1 MRILLYT
8 GKGGVGKTTIAA
20 GTAALLARRGKRV
33 LIMSADQAH
42 SLGDVFSAPVSGT
55 GQSRDGADGAEG
67 PDAPAGDFLLE
78 GEVKN
83 IAPGLDA
90 LELNPGL
97 ESRKAWGSMKDYL
110 RQIISDK
117 ANGGL
122 AAEEAILFPGLEELF
137 SLLKILEIY
146 DENRYDVLIVDCAP
160 TGETLS
166 LLRYPERLCVLSDS
180 ILPSIRSMNRALG
193 GLISRKTTVPK
204 PRDEVFAE
212 FESLVKRLN
221 RLREILTD
229 RRQCS
234 VRIVTTPERIV
245 LEEARRSFA
254 WLQAYDFG
262 VDAVYMN
269 RLLPG
274 AALEGYFGAFGK
286 VQEESLGLMRAAF
299 PGRKQFS
306 LELWSG
312 ELRGLPLL
320 TEAAELLYGKEDPA
334 EVWCE
339 AQAFRMEDEAGTRK
353 FILQL
358 PHVREDEIEV
368 RQDGTD
374 LILTVRNEVRMFHL
388 PDRVSR
394 RYVSGWS
401 LDGDEL
407 CIRMDY
413 D

>member
-42 SLGDVFSAPVSGT
+42 SLGDVFSAPASGM
-55 GQSRDGADGAEG
+55 GQSREGAEG
-67 PDAPAGDFLLE
+67 PDGPDGDFLLE
-78 GEVKN
+78 GETAN

-146 DENRYDVLIVDCAP
+146 DENCYDVLVVDCAP

-180 ILPSIRSMNRALG
+180 ILPSIRSMNRAFG

-204 PRDEVFAE
+204 P
-212 FESLVKRLN
+212 SLKAW
-221 RLREILTD
+221 
-229 RRQCS
+229 CS
-234 VRIVTTPERIV
+234 
-245 LEEARRSFA
+245 
-254 WLQAYDFG
+254 G
-262 VDAVYMN
+262 
-269 RLLPG
+269 
-274 AALEGYFGAFGK
+274 
-286 VQEESLGLMRAAF
+286 
-299 PGRKQFS
+299 
-306 LELWSG
+306 
-312 ELRGLPLL
+312 
-320 TEAAELLYGKEDPA
+320 
-334 EVWCE
+334 
-339 AQAFRMEDEAGTRK
+339 
-353 FILQL
+353 
-358 PHVREDEIEV
+358 
-368 RQDGTD
+368 
-374 LILTVRNEVRMFHL
+374 
-388 PDRVSR
+388 
-394 RYVSGWS
+394 
-401 LDGDEL
+401 
-407 CIRMDY
+407 
-413 D
+413 